1 MMYNNRFKDNDEYK
15 LKIDACRPLDENTIK
30 QIQEYYRIGLTYSSN
45 ALEGNTLDLVET
57 KVVLE
62 DGLTINGKPMKDHLE
77 TLGHSDAFVELLK
90 LAQANV
96 ITEDN
101 IKYLHKLFY
110 NRINETEAG
119 HYRTKNVIVTG
130 ADIDFPKPDV
140 LSDKMTKFVENISK
154 MKLQLHPVEYS
165 AMLHAKFVNIHP
177 FIDGNGR
184 VARLLMNLALLQSG
198 YNITIIPPVV
208 RADYIRAIQ
217 ETNHNN
223 FVPFINFI
231 SEMVLES
238 QKEYLKIIERLK

>member
-1 MMYNNRFKDNDEYK
+1 MYNNRFKDNDEYK
-15 LKIDACRPLDENTIK
+15 AKIDSYRPLDKDVVK

-62 DGLTINGKPMKDHLE
+62 DGLTISGKPMKDHLE
-77 TLGHSDAFVELLK
+77 TLGHSDAFYELLN
-90 LAQANV
+90 LAKTDI

-110 NRINETEAG
+110 NRINENEAG
-119 HYRTKNVIVTG
+119 NYRKKKIIVTG
-130 ADIDFPKPDV
+130 SDSEFPTPDT
-140 LSDKMTKFVENISK
+140 LSEKMSEFVKSIPD
-154 MKLQLHPVEYS
+154 MKATLHPIEFS

-184 VARLLMNLALLQSG
+184 VARLLLNLALLQTG

-208 RADYIRAIQ
+208 RADYIRALQ
-217 ETNHNN
+217 DSNHNRFTS
-223 FVPFINFI
+223 FVNFI

-238 QKEYLKIIERLK
+238 QKEYLRVIERLK

>member
-1 MMYNNRFKDNDEYK
+1 MYENRFSDNDTYK
-15 LKIDACRPLDENTIK
+15 VKINAHRPLNEYTIK

-45 ALEGNTLDLVET
+45 ALEGNTLDLAET

-77 TLGHSDAFVELLK
+77 TLGHSDAFYELIK
-90 LAQANV
+90 LANSDT
-96 ITEDN
+96 ITEEN

-110 NRINETEAG
+110 KRIDEENG
-119 HYRTKNVIVTG
+119 GQYRKKSIIVTG
-130 ADIDFPKPDV
+130 SDFEFPKPEV
-140 LSDKMTKFVENISK
+140 LQDKMADFAQSIPDMRKN
-154 MKLQLHPVEYS
+154 LHPVEFA

-184 VARLLMNLALLQSG
+184 VARLLMNLALLQTD

-217 ETNHNN
+217 DTNHKRFTPFVN
-223 FVPFINFI
+223 FV
-231 SEMVLES
+231 SEIVLES
-238 QKEYLKIIERLK
+238 QKEYLRIIERLQ

>member
-1 MMYNNRFKDNDEYK
+1 MIYNNRFQDIDEYK
-15 LKIDACRPLDENTIK
+15 SKIDSYRPLDENILK

-45 ALEGNTLDLVET
+45 ALEGNTLDLIET

-62 DGLTINGKPMKDHLE
+62 DGLTINGKPMKYHLE
-77 TLGHSDAFVELLK
+77 TLGHSDAFYELLK
-90 LAQANV
+90 LAKTSI

-110 NRINETEAG
+110 SRINAAEAG

-140 LSDKMTKFVENISK
+140 LSDKMAEFVEDITQIKS
-154 MKLQLHPVEYS
+154 QLHPVEYS
-165 AMLHAKFVNIHP
+165 AVLHAKFVNIHP
-177 FIDGNGR
+177 FVDGNGR

-223 FVPFINFI
+223 FIPFVNFI

-238 QKEYLKIIERLK
+238 QKEYLRIIENLQ

>member
-1 MMYNNRFKDNDEYK
+1 MYNNRFKDNDEYK
-15 LKIDACRPLDENTIK
+15 AKIDAYRPLDGNTVK

-77 TLGHSDAFVELLK
+77 TLGHSDAFYELLK
-90 LAQANV
+90 LSQTNV

-101 IKYLHKLFY
+101 IKFLHKLFY
-110 NRINETEAG
+110 NRINEAEAG
-119 HYRTKNVIVTG
+119 NYRTKNVIVTG
-130 ADIDFPKPDV
+130 ADIDFPKPET
-140 LSDKMTKFVENISK
+140 LPNKMAEFIEDIQK
-154 MKLQLHPVEYS
+154 MESQLHPVEFS
-165 AMLHAKFVNIHP
+165 AMVHAKFVNIHP

-198 YNITIIPPVV
+198 YNITIIPPMV

-223 FVPFINFI
+223 FTQFVNFI

-238 QKEYLKIIERLK
+238 QKEYLRIIEKLK

>member
-1 MMYNNRFKDNDEYK
+1 MYQNRFNDNDEYK
-15 LKIDACRPLDENTIK
+15 AKIDAYRPLNEGAVK

-45 ALEGNTLDLVET
+45 ALEGNTLDLAET

-77 TLGHSDAFVELLK
+77 TLGHSDAFYELLK
-90 LAQANV
+90 LAQTDT

-110 NRINETEAG
+110 KRIDEENAG
-119 HYRTKNVIVTG
+119 RYRTKNIIVTG
-130 ADIDFPKPDV
+130 SDIDFPKPDE
-140 LSDKMTKFVENISK
+140 LANKMGEFTQNIQE
-154 MKLQLHPVEYS
+154 MKSTLHPVEFS

-184 VARLLMNLALLQSG
+184 VARLLMNLALLQAG

-217 ETNHNN
+217 ETNHNCFTPFVN
-223 FVPFINFI
+223 FV

-238 QKEYLKIIERLK
+238 QKEYLRIIERLK

>member
-15 LKIDACRPLDENTIK
+15 AKIDAYRPLDENTIK
-30 QIQEYYRIGLTYSSN
+30 QVQEYYRIGLTFSSN

-77 TLGHSDAFVELLK
+77 TLGHSDAFYELLK
-90 LAQANV
+90 LSQTNA

-101 IKYLHKLFY
+101 IKFLHKLFY
-110 NRINETEAG
+110 NRINETGAG
-119 HYRTKNVIVTG
+119 NYRNKNVIVTG
-130 ADIDFPKPDV
+130 ADIDFPKPEV
-140 LSDKMTKFVENISK
+140 LSPK
-154 MKLQLHPVEYS
+154 MKEFVDEILKIKSQLHPVEYS
-165 AMLHAKFVNIHP
+165 AMVHAKFVNIHP

-217 ETNHNN
+217 ETNHGN
-223 FVPFINFI
+223 FTPFINFV

-238 QKEYLKIIERLK
+238 QKEYLRIIEKLK